1 MTSFLL
7 PSLPNEDDLNA
18 RFAYLNQNL
27 QFILANEL
35 GQYQLVKGNK
45 VLSTI
50 PSIRTAPPVLD
61 TQFKMAPNSGIEC
74 IINRFVETQIE
85 GALSGGQAVYQNF
98 IIQLRQFDPRKSTEL
113 AVLKIVN
120 SRKFLILESPRT
132 TPYTELTTGIAY
144 ETAIVKI
151 SLGNWYYKQ

>member
-27 QFILANEL
+27 QLILANEL
-35 GQYQLVKGNK
+35 GRYQLVKGNK
-45 VLSTI
+45 VIGSI

-61 TQFKMAPNSGIEC
+61 TQFKMAPQSGIEC
-74 IINRFVETQIE
+74 IINRSVEIQVE
-85 GALSGGQAVYQNF
+85 GALSGGQAIYRNF
-98 IIQLRQFDPRKSTEL
+98 VIQLRQFDPSKSTEL

-120 SRKFLILESPRT
+120 SRKFLVLESPRT

-151 SLGNWYYKQ
+151 LLGDWYYKQ